1 MNFQIKPI
9 KTEQDYEAAL
19 SAVSPLFDNEPDVN
33 TPEGDY
39 FEIMCVLIEEY
50 EKKHYPIDPP
60 DPVEAIKFR
69 MEQQGLTVKDLE
81 TAIGKSNRV
90 YEVLNRKRN
99 LTLPMIR
106 KLHAQFGI
114 PLTSLIGA

>member
-1 MNFQIKPI
+1 MQIKPI

-19 SAVSPLFDNEPDVN
+19 RAVEPMFDNEPAAD
-33 TPEGDY
+33 TPEGDF
-39 FEIMCVLIEEY
+39 FEIMCVLINEY
-50 EKKHYPIDPP
+50 ENKHYPIEAP

-81 TAIGKSNRV
+81 PAIGKSNRV

-106 KLHAQFGI
+106 KLHTMFGI
-114 PLTSLIGA
+114 PLKSLVGG